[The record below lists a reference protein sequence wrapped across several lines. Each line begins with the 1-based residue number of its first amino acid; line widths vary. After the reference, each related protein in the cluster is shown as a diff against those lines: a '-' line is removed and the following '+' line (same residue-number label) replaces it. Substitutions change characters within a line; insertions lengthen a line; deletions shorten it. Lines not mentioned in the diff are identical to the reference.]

1 MKKTFALV
9 LAIAVLFTFTAC
21 GSSTTKTGLAT
32 ITSIGSS
39 KDLTA
44 EKDGTAQADTIIASV
59 TVDSAGKLVT
69 VDIESVQAK
78 INFDKDGKVTSDKA
92 VKVPSKTELGEKYGM
107 KKASKIGMEWN
118 EQIAGLEQW
127 LVGKTADQITNM
139 KVKEVEGKKI
149 ADEADLMTKVTI
161 GIADYQEV
169 VLKAMA
175 SAK

>member
-1 MKKTFALV
+1 
-9 LAIAVLFTFTAC
+9 
-21 GSSTTKTGLAT
+21 
-32 ITSIGSS
+32 
-39 KDLTA
+39 
-44 EKDGTAQADTIIASV
+44 
-59 TVDSAGKLVT
+59 
-69 VDIESVQAK
+69 
-78 INFDKDGKVTSDKA
+78 
-92 VKVPSKTELGEKYGM
+92 M